1 MPDKNTCQDVEHE
14 LNKNNSIQMGL
25 TFMPLR
31 PNYGGLEIFP
41 LPLRSRHV
49 KNEHIIPLICAK

>member
-41 LPLRSRHV
+41 LPLRSIHV
-49 KNEHIIPLICAK
+49 KN